1 MQHTTCSFYPFK
13 TVLCLSLLWLL
24 QSFLE
29 PGKAIAQGP
38 PPGAGLTI
46 GDSVPDV
53 PLTNIHNAASPE
65 ANLSDFKGKLLLL
78 DFWATWCAP
87 CITSLHKLDS
97 LQQEFGEALVVLPVT
112 AEPVSKVAPFW
123 QKRGWRLP
131 TLTSD
136 TVLHRLFPH
145 RGIPHQ
151 VWIRDGRVLAIT
163 GGEYATAENIRAALD
178 GTGFQFKEKREV
190 RLEKDQPLFVNGNGG
205 TGEQLL
211 YQSALSTRL
220 PIDIGG
226 IAHYKNSILAY
237 NAPLPAL
244 YFKAFSEI
252 FRFHDEQNRLLLEVS
267 DTLRQRI
274 LWEKS
279 ETLTGN
285 DALDA
290 PYRNWLNQNMYC
302 YSLVL
307 PQEQPRKVMNA
318 LMLEDLNR
326 LFGSYLGI
334 QGSLQR
340 RKVDCLVLVR
350 TTRRDLLASAGGA
363 AQRNVDEQNYELR
376 NKPFRHLMSALQY
389 AYKWQP
395 LPIVDETGY
404 TGHIDIR
411 LPQPLDDLGQ
421 LRQALQAYGLD
432 LRPARR
438 KMDMLVI
445 SEVPPTP
452 RAK

>member
-13 TVLCLSLLWLL
+13 TVRCLSWLWLVL
-24 QSFLE
+24 LFLE
-29 PGKAIAQGP
+29 PGKAIAQGLST
-38 PPGAGLTI
+38 GAGLTI
-46 GDSVPDV
+46 GDAVPELR
-53 PLTNIHNAASPE
+53 LTNIHNASNTE

-78 DFWATWCAP
+78 DFWATWCSP
-87 CITSLHKLDS
+87 CITSLYKLDS

-131 TLTSD
+131 TLTAD

-163 GGEYATAENIRAALD
+163 GGEYATAQNIRAALD

-220 PIDIGG
+220 PVDIGG
-226 IAHYKNSILAY
+226 TAHYKDRILAY
-237 NAPLPAL
+237 NVPLPQL
-244 YFKAFSEI
+244 YFKAFSEK
-252 FRFHDEQNRLLLEVS
+252 FHFHDEQNRLLLEVS

-279 ETLTGN
+279 EKLTGN
-285 DALDA
+285 DTIDA
-290 PYRNWLNQNMYC
+290 PFRNWMDRNQYC
-302 YSLVL
+302 YSLVF
-307 PQEQPRKVMNA
+307 PSEQPRAVMNA

-326 LFGSYLGI
+326 LFGAYLGV

-363 AQRNVDEQNYELR
+363 AQRNVDEQTFELR
-376 NKPFRHLMSALQY
+376 NKPFRHLLSALQY
-389 AYKWQP
+389 ENMFQP
-395 LPIVDETGY
+395 LPLVDETGY

-411 LPQPLDDLGQ
+411 LPQPLNDLDQ

-438 KMDMLVI
+438 KMDMLVL